1 MLNRKLW
8 PSRQM
13 CDRAAAMNPEN
24 PEHASKPSDDES
36 KNRNGGGVFIAIGTI
51 AGALVGG
58 YMGQPSAG
66 LLAGLALGALVALL
80 IWWQGR

>member
-1 MLNRKLW
+1 MTIEK
-8 PSRQM
+8 PQ
-13 CDRAAAMNPEN
+13 
-24 PEHASKPSDDES
+24 HASNPSSDGS

-51 AGALVGG
+51 VGAIGGG

-66 LLAGLALGALVALL
+66 LLAGLALGALAALI